1 MMQMS
6 EYKVVPQNA
15 PQDDT
20 VIRQP
25 QSVTPGN
32 ANGVDNWMSIPV
44 GMPNCP
50 QGLEYL
56 TALDQ
61 LLVAQKVE
69 ALEAITGFETKNRF
83 KVKNSLGQN
92 VYFAYEESDC
102 CSRNVL
108 GGSRPFEIKILDNF
122 QNEVLH
128 LNRPFRCSL
137 FCCFPSCMHTVE
149 VSAPP
154 GQVIGSVEQVCSF
167 LRPQFNIK
175 NTFGDTVLRIE
186 GPICPWKCFS
196 DSNFKVLSANN
207 EEIGKISKQWSG
219 LGREMFTDADYFSIT
234 FPLNLDVRMKAL
246 VFAALFLIDSL
257 FFEQ

>member
-1 MMQMS
+1 MMQMK
-6 EYKVVPQNA
+6 EYKEVPQDA

-20 VIRQP
+20 VVRQP
-25 QSVTPGN
+25 QSTGGVP
-32 ANGVDNWMSIPV
+32 ANGADNWMSIPV

-61 LLVAQKVE
+61 LLVSQKIE
-69 ALEAITGFETKNRF
+69 KLELLTGFESKNRF

-92 VYFAYEESDC
+92 VYYAYEESDC
-102 CSRNVL
+102 CTRNLL
-108 GGSRPFEIKILDNF
+108 GRSRPFEMKILDNF

-128 LNRPFRCSL
+128 LRRPFRCEIL
-137 FCCFPSCMHTVE
+137 CCFPSCMNAVE

-154 GQVIGSVEQVCSF
+154 GQVIGTVEQVCTF
-167 LRPQFNIK
+167 LRPKFNIR
-175 NTFGDTVLRIE
+175 NSFGDIVLRIE
-186 GPICPWKCFS
+186 GPLCPCKCFS
-196 DSNFKVLSANN
+196 DTNFKVLSANN

-219 LGREMFTDADYFSIT
+219 LGRELFTDADYFSVS

-246 VFAALFLIDSL
+246 MFAALFLIDVVYY
-257 FFEQ
+257 EQ